1 MENIH
6 MPPKRYEFSWSAIC
20 AGVIAVALAL
30 GVLTVCGNAASSPK
44 PGGAVPALPNKD
56 KDQVFTQI
64 YMHTY
69 DEVFQASLEAI
80 ERMGLF
86 VTAQDK
92 DKGTISGKGSHQQK
106 GVQLPRDWTFDIHIE
121 TLSTKP
127 ETRVTINASS
137 RGWVLASEKAAF
149 KQDMA
154 STLQQVLSTY
164 H

>member
-1 MENIH
+1 MRRMNECE
-6 MPPKRYEFSWSAIC
+6 RFWWAGR
-20 AGVIAVALAL
+20 AGVTALVLVL
-30 GVLTVCGNAASSPK
+30 GVLIFGGYGASLAS
-44 PGGAVPALPNKD
+44 GAPNNKD

-64 YMHTY
+64 YLHTY

-154 STLQQVLSTY
+154 SELQKVLSTY

>member
-1 MENIH
+1 MSH
-6 MPPKRYEFSWSAIC
+6 DKKCVRSGW
-20 AGVIAVALAL
+20 AGRATVVSMVLVL
-30 GVLTVCGNAASSPK
+30 GILIFGGYASSSPR
-44 PGGAVPALPNKD
+44 PGGAPPAAPNKD
-56 KDQVFTQI
+56 QALTQT
-64 YMHTY
+64 YLHTY

-154 STLQQVLSTY
+154 SELQKVLSTY